1 MNDGEGEGWGRS
13 ERGRLELMQLNGDV
27 VEGEK
32 GGRKEIEVCVRVCV
46 CVGEGGRLSFFF
58 FLFLPAATLCQGDE
72 CREERDSEHLL
83 SLSDVASLYQ
93 THTSRKHTYTCTHT
107 HTHIQT
113 HRNHCHAPLI

>member
-46 CVGEGGRLSFFF
+46 CRGGREVEFFF
-58 FLFLPAATLCQGDE
+58 FYF
-72 CREERDSEHLL
+72 CRQQHYVRGMSAGRRET
-83 SLSDVASLYQ
+83 AN
-93 THTSRKHTYTCTHT
+93 TC
-107 HTHIQT
+107 
-113 HRNHCHAPLI
+113 

>member
-58 FLFLPAATLCQGDE
+58 FISAG
-72 CREERDSEHLL
+72 SNIM
-83 SLSDVASLYQ
+83 SGG
-93 THTSRKHTYTCTHT
+93 
-107 HTHIQT
+107 
-113 HRNHCHAPLI
+113 